1 MNSILKRALK
11 RDLKAS
17 AELTLRELE
26 QTSQGNYVCFV
37 DDKEHSWDVQV
48 VLQGEKLQT
57 SSCDCTSEKPHC
69 IHLLAVL
76 QHLNTLNIEHLP
88 SQEVE
93 QNITKSTSKP
103 LKKAPKKKKTSLTQD
118 LLQDM
123 DKNTLQEW
131 VLEVFKKNKA
141 LEKQFVLSFAQQE
154 VTYDVQKVIDITQG
168 VILSVRG
175 KRKTLEAMKIKKV
188 IDLLQI
194 AIEPINTF
202 MFIHIDSP
210 VAYELFCAFLDTLDD
225 FDKSIVHHSKRLG
238 IFCDNYIEKYAL
250 SVHQIKDPKVYA
262 RQIAFYVGSI
272 FVEDYRYLKEHCFIL
287 IQQLYLQGTTAQKKV
302 FATAL
307 ENELSKHLGKKYYF
321 KGEFSTFLLEVSK
334 RHEFYPNVKEFF
346 AKQYFF

>member
-1 MNSILKRALK
+1 MNSILRRALK
-11 RDLKAS
+11 RDLKAC
-17 AELTLRELE
+17 AELSLRELE
-26 QTSQGNYVCFV
+26 QTSKGHYICFV
-37 DDKEHSWDVQV
+37 DDKDESWDVQV

-57 SSCDCTSEKPHC
+57 SSCDCPIEKPHC
-69 IHLLAVL
+69 IHVLAVL
-76 QHLNTLNIEHLP
+76 QHLSSINVAQQP
-88 SQEVE
+88 SQEV
-93 QNITKSTSKP
+93 QGKIAKSTSKP
-103 LKKAPKKKKTSLTQD
+103 LKKTPKKKNSVTQD
-118 LLQDM
+118 LLQSM

-141 LEKQFVLSFAQQE
+141 LEKQFVLSFAKKDI
-154 VTYDVQKVIDITQG
+154 TYDPEKVIDITQG

-175 KRKTLEAMKIKKV
+175 KRKTLEAMKIKKI

-250 SVHQIKDPKVYA
+250 SVHQIKDSKVYSQ
-262 RQIAFYVGSI
+262 QIAFYLSSI
-272 FVEDYRYLKEHCFIL
+272 FVEDYRFLKQHCFIL
-287 IQQLYLQGTTAQKKV
+287 VQQLYIQATTEQKKV
-302 FATAL
+302 FARAL
-307 ENELSKHLGKKYYF
+307 ESELSKHLGEKYYF

-334 RHEFYPNVKEFF
+334 RHEFYPKVKEFF